1 MATDTDAARDR
12 VLAARADLGEELD
25 RLEASARAAVDIP
38 ARVRRS
44 PGKAAAAV
52 GGVGFL
58 ALKGPQRLF
67 GLARRQIRGDRP
79 DLPSRMLP
87 DEIEKTLSKL
97 GDDGD
102 KVRGVLERDFA
113 EYARQNQKSRQ
124 GLASVVLLAAARPLL
139 AKAVKTAGETLF
151 SPDQVDVSERLAQVR
166 ERAARQLERARQD
179 AGRAVADLRPGDGP
193 RPPRPHA
200 PPADESPPTGI

>member
-12 VLAARADLGEELD
+12 VLAARAGLGEELD

-38 ARVRRS
+38 ARIRRS

-79 DLPSRMLP
+79 DLPSHMLP
-87 DEIEKTLSKL
+87 AEIEKTLRKL

-113 EYARQNQKSRQ
+113 EYARQNQRSRQ

-139 AKAVKTAGETLF
+139 ARAVKTAGETLF
-151 SPDQVDVSERLAQVR
+151 SPDQGDVSERLAQVK
-166 ERAARQLERARQD
+166 ERAARQLEHVRQD

-193 RPPRPHA
+193 RPPRPYA
-200 PPADESPPTGI
+200 PPADEAPPTGI